1 MVLAEFDLFTTFR
14 WGLAVVCTIY
24 TIVVTWQSL
33 WSWLEWFRS
42 SPETARLGRYT
53 AALLVRIRLRRF
65 TWELLQIAALTV
77 AFFYIVHL
85 HYVLEQRF
93 AD

>member
-1 MVLAEFDLFTTFR
+1 MLLAEFDLFETFR

-24 TIVVTWQSL
+24 AAVVTWQSAVG
-33 WSWLEWFRS
+33 WLEWFQS

-65 TWELLQIAALTV
+65 TWELLQIAALGA
-77 AFFYIVHL
+77 AFFYIVYL
-85 HYVLEQRF
+85 HRVLAQRF